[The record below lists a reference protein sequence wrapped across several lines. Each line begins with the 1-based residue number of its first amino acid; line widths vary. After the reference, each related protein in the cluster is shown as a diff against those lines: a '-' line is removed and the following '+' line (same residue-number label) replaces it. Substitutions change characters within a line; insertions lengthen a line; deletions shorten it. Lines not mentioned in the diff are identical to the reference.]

1 MFDDEIV
8 TIPVGSIVIFSTN
21 IVCEVRDVLSPHEL
35 IIAGYEPGTLAYV
48 LYGIEDGVPHVATDD
63 EIIMLY

>member
-8 TIPVGSIVIFSTN
+8 TIPVGSIVVFSD
-21 IVCEVRDVLSPHEL
+21 IVCEVRSVLSSDEL
-35 IIAGYEPGTLAYV
+35 ILAGYDPGTIAYH
-48 LYGIEDGVPHVATDD
+48 LYDMDEDVMYIAADD

>member
-8 TIPVGSIVIFSTN
+8 TIPVGSIVIFSD
-21 IVCEVRDVLSPHEL
+21 IVCEVRGVLSSDEL
-35 IIAGYEPGTLAYV
+35 ILAGYEPNTIAYH
-48 LYGIEDGVPHVATDD
+48 LYDINEDVMYIAVDD

>member
-8 TIPVGSIVIFSTN
+8 TIPVGSIVIFSD
-21 IVCEVRDVLSPHEL
+21 ILCEVRGVLSPDEL
-35 IIAGYEPGTLAYV
+35 VLAGYDSDVVAYH
-48 LYGIEDGVPHVATDD
+48 LYDIDEDIMYIAADD